1 MLQVFFYIFSYMMLF
16 FRTLTKF
23 IKIYCLFETSLV
35 HTYYF
40 LKVKDMI
47 FFGSASIIF
56 LYYNHHWLDWC
67 VDGRGDTLLHG
78 SFVHSAF
85 IIAHHSELMIAQKGC
100 NLGKWQWLK
109 LTYFFYIFSN
119 ILTRRSSNGFVVMYV
134 LVMN

>member
-1 MLQVFFYIFSYMMLF
+1 MRHQILSNLQYVTSFFFYIFSYMMLF
-16 FRTLTKF
+16 FRTLAKF
-23 IKIYCLFETSLV
+23 TKIYCLFETSLV

-85 IIAHHSELMIAQKGC
+85 IIAHYNALIAQKGC
-100 NLGKWQWLK
+100 NLG
-109 LTYFFYIFSN
+109 
-119 ILTRRSSNGFVVMYV
+119 SSQAKAKIIMQGST
-134 LVMN
+134 

>member
-1 MLQVFFYIFSYMMLF
+1 MLF

-23 IKIYCLFETSLV
+23 TKIYIVIRNNSS
-35 HTYYF
+35 TYYF

-85 IIAHHSELMIAQKGC
+85 IIAHYNALIAQKGC
-100 NLGKWQWLK
+100 HLG
-109 LTYFFYIFSN
+109 
-119 ILTRRSSNGFVVMYV
+119 SSQAKAKIIMQGST
-134 LVMN
+134 

>member
-1 MLQVFFYIFSYMMLF
+1 MRHQILSNLQYVTSFFFYIFSYMMLF
-16 FRTLTKF
+16 FRTLAKF
-23 IKIYCLFETSLV
+23 TKIYCLFETSLV

-85 IIAHHSELMIAQKGC
+85 IIAHYNALIAQKGC
-100 NLGKWQWLK
+100 HLG
-109 LTYFFYIFSN
+109 
-119 ILTRRSSNGFVVMYV
+119 SSQAKAKIIMQGST
-134 LVMN
+134 

>member
-1 MLQVFFYIFSYMMLF
+1 MRHQILINLQYVTSFFLYFLLHDAVFSDIDKIY
-16 FRTLTKF
+16 KN
-23 IKIYCLFETSLV
+23 IYCLFETSLV

-85 IIAHHSELMIAQKGC
+85 IIAHYNALIAQKGC
-100 NLGKWQWLK
+100 NLG
-109 LTYFFYIFSN
+109 
-119 ILTRRSSNGFVVMYV
+119 SSQAKAKIIMQGST
-134 LVMN
+134 

>member
-23 IKIYCLFETSLV
+23 TKIYCLFETSLV

-85 IIAHHSELMIAQKGC
+85 IIAHYNALIAQKGC
-100 NLGKWQWLK
+100 NLG
-109 LTYFFYIFSN
+109 
-119 ILTRRSSNGFVVMYV
+119 SSQAKAKIIMQGST
-134 LVMN
+134 